1 MLLSDQMSE
10 SSAQETNGIWYE
22 STNPIEDEENINPFD
37 NAKKYAFAYS
47 RLTDSD
53 ILVESKTLNTPI
65 TPKSRLYRGVRMQSP
80 KTQSLLES
88 AKTVR
93 KQNII
98 PSRLAKDEFL
108 SSTPK

>member
-1 MLLSDQMSE
+1 MSE

-37 NAKKYAFAYS
+37 NAKK
-47 RLTDSD
+47 LTDSD